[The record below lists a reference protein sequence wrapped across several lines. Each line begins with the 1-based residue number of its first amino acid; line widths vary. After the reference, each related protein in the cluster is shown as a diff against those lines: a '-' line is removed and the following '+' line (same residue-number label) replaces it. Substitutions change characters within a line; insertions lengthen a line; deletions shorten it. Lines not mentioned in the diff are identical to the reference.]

1 MNMWK
6 EHFEEVLN
14 VTTPED
20 IEVPQYDFSWLSSSV
35 NGPFSNSFVVSTY
48 MRACNIS
55 SFT

>member
-35 NGPFSNSFVVSTY
+35 NGPFSKSFVVSTY